1 MWKHRS
7 PNITA
12 LPPEVREVF
21 DPPARISTEVVELRP
36 NLLGHSIP
44 KLIVLLVIGIA
55 CWPLVAAA
63 QSKGALE
70 KARPEIEKLIS
81 ASGAEVVGLAVYDL
95 ETKQTLLINER
106 ISMHAASTMK
116 LPVMMEIFRQ
126 SEEKKLS
133 LREPIEVK
141 NKFYSIV
148 DGSDYRLNKDDDSD
162 EEVYRRIGQK
172 MTVLELM
179 EHMITWSSNLATNLL
194 IERVTP
200 DKVMKLMA
208 EVGASDIRVLRGV
221 EDTKAFEAGKN
232 NTTTAYDLM
241 LLLRLIAENKF
252 QSKRACEKMVEILMG
267 QHFNEGIPAGL
278 PTGARVAHKTG
289 DITKHNHD
297 AGIVYPAGGKPY
309 VIVVLTKGIADH
321 KRSSKLIADISHTV
335 YSALKL

>member
-1 MWKHRS
+1 MR
-7 PNITA
+7 
-12 LPPEVREVF
+12 
-21 DPPARISTEVVELRP
+21 
-36 NLLGHSIP
+36 
-44 KLIVLLVIGIA
+44 KLILSVIVTIV
-55 CWPLVAAA
+55 CLPLITWG

-70 KARPEIEKLIS
+70 KIKPEIEKLITT
-81 ASGAEVVGLAVYDL
+81 SGAEVVGVAVYDL
-95 ETKQTLLINER
+95 DTKQTLLINER
-106 ISMHAASTMK
+106 VSLHAASTMK

-126 SEEKKLS
+126 IEEKKLS

-141 NKFYSIV
+141 NKFFSIV
-148 DGSDYRLNKDDDSD
+148 DGSEYHLNKADDSD

-172 MTVLELM
+172 MPLLELV

-200 DKVMKLMA
+200 EKVMKLMG
-208 EVGASDIRVLRGV
+208 ELGANDIRVLRGV
-221 EDTKAFEAGKN
+221 EDQKAFDAGRN

-252 QSKRACEKMVEILMG
+252 KSKRACEKMVEILSG

-278 PTGARVAHKTG
+278 PTATRVAHKTG

-297 AGIVYPAGGKPY
+297 AGIVYPSNGKPY

-321 KRSSKLIADISHTV
+321 KRSSKLIADISRVVFQKVAGST
-335 YSALKL
+335 K

>member
-1 MWKHRS
+1 MQLNK
-7 PNITA
+7 
-12 LPPEVREVF
+12 
-21 DPPARISTEVVELRP
+21 
-36 NLLGHSIP
+36 IP
-44 KLIVLLVIGIA
+44 FSAVLLIA
-55 CWPLVAAA
+55 ALLPFSILSTAFA
-63 QSKGALE
+63 QLKLE
-70 KARPEIEKLIS
+70 QVKPQIEKLIS
-81 ASGAEVVGLAVYDL
+81 ASGAEVVGVAVYDL

-106 ISMHAASTMK
+106 VSLHAASTMK

-126 SEEKKLS
+126 VEEKKLG

-141 NKFYSIV
+141 NKFFSIV
-148 DGSDYRLNKDDDSD
+148 DGSAYSLNKADDSD

-172 MTVLELM
+172 MTVLELV
-179 EHMITWSSNLATNLL
+179 EHMITWSSNLANNLL

-208 EVGASDIRVLRGV
+208 ELGANDIRVLRGV

-252 QSKRACEKMVEILMG
+252 KSKRACEKMVEILTG

-278 PTGARVAHKTG
+278 PTATRVAHKTG

-297 AGIVYPAGGKPY
+297 AGIVYPMNGKPY
-309 VIVVLTKGIADH
+309 IIVVLTKGITSH
-321 KRSSKLIADISHTV
+321 KGSSKLIA
-335 YSALKL
+335 